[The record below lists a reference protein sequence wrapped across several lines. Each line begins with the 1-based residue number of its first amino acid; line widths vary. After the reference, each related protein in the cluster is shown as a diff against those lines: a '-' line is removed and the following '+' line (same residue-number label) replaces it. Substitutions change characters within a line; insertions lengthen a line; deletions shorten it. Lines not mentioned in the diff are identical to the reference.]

1 MSALPQALPLAIS
14 ASFYPPALL
23 VLTGKHPR
31 RLVLAY
37 FVGAALLTISAGLIA
52 LALLNTAGLTTQS
65 SSTASGWVY
74 ILIGLLLLALAVWA
88 WRRKARD
95 PDESKGEGKGSGG
108 RIAEW
113 SRRATTS
120 QKWAFVLG
128 PVMFLPSALYVL
140 AVKDIADSGDS
151 SSSNVTAV
159 LICAIGVMLFVEI
172 PLVAM
177 FIRPGGGRSR
187 HRALSRVAQ
196 AERLVSRGRPGA
208 DRRDL
213 CHRRGHRRA
222 HLTDLGSRVLV
233 RGPFGR

>member
-23 VLTGKHPR
+23 VLLLLLTGKHPR
-31 RLVLAY
+31 RLVLSY
-37 FVGAALLTISAGLIA
+37 FAGAALLTISAGLIA

-74 ILIGLLLLALAVWA
+74 IVIGLLLLVLAVWA

-95 PDESKGEGKGSGG
+95 PGEIKGQGKGSGG
-108 RIAEW
+108 RIAAW

-128 PVMFLPSALYVL
+128 LVMFLPSPLYLL

-177 FIRPGGGRSR
+177 FIRPGGVAAGITRFHEWLKR
-187 HRALSRVAQ
+187 NGWTLAAGLALLGGIYAIVEGIDA
-196 AERLVSRGRPGA
+196 
-208 DRRDL
+208 
-213 CHRRGHRRA
+213 
-222 HLTDLGSRVLV
+222 LT
-233 RGPFGR
+233 

>member
-23 VLTGKHPR
+23 VLLLLLTGKHPR

-37 FVGAALLTISAGLIA
+37 YAGAAILTISAGLIA
-52 LALLNTAGLTTQS
+52 LALLNTAGLTTQD

-74 ILIGLLLLALAVWA
+74 IAIGLLLLALAVWA
-88 WRRKARD
+88 WRRKARAPAANKAD
-95 PDESKGEGKGSGG
+95 GGAGRG

-120 QKWAFVLG
+120 EKWSFVLG
-128 PVMFLPSALYVL
+128 LVMFLPSPLYLL
-140 AVKDIADSGDS
+140 AVKDIGDSGSS
-151 SSSNVTAV
+151 SSSNVLAV

-177 FIRPGGGRSR
+177 FIRPGGVVAEIKRFDSWLKRNSWTLAAGFALIGGIYAIVKGID
-187 HRALSRVAQ
+187 ALS
-196 AERLVSRGRPGA
+196 
-208 DRRDL
+208 
-213 CHRRGHRRA
+213 
-222 HLTDLGSRVLV
+222 
-233 RGPFGR
+233 